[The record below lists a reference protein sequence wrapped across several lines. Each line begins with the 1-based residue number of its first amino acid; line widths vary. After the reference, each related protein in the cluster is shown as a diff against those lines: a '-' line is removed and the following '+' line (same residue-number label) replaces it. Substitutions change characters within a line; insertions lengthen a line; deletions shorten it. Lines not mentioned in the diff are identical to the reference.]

1 MPSSRAL
8 VVKSLDVRRR
18 TEAPHSGEAAM
29 MPEKS
34 GKHGGRNKPASHSVG
49 VACVVSLGWP

>member
-18 TEAPHSGEAAM
+18 TEAPHSGEAATCLTFQA
-29 MPEKS
+29 S
-34 GKHGGRNKPASHSVG
+34 TNSQQPATALESLAS
-49 VACVVSLGWP
+49 VSLGWP